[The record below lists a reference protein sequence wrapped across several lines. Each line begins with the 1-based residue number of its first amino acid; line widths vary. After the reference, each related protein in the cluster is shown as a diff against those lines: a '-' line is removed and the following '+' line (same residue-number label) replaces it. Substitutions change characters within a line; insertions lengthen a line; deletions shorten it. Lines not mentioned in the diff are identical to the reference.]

1 MKTTLVS
8 LLALGLGLSGCAAM
22 RASQAR
28 DAQLEK
34 LTMAHTYK
42 QSCQEVWG
50 ATRTM
55 LFAQNYQVKSADA
68 AAGLTL
74 ETDWKDEK
82 EGNSSRYMFQGSAPT
97 DKECKVVATKASKS
111 AKGDTA
117 MARDWKM
124 EWNLIK
130 QVDMTAAQEYE
141 ADANKAGEAARNA
154 K

>member
-1 MKTTLVS
+1 MKMTLVS
-8 LLALGLGLSGCAAM
+8 LAIFAVGMSGCAAM
-22 RASQAR
+22 RASQAK

-34 LTMAHTYK
+34 LTKEHTYK
-42 QSCQEVWG
+42 QSCQDVWG

-82 EGNSSRYMFQGSAPT
+82 EGAQTRYMFQGSAPAE
-97 DKECKVVATKASKS
+97 KECKVVATRALKT
-111 AKGDTA
+111 AKGDTS
-117 MARDWKM
+117 MNRDWKM

-130 QVDMTAAQEYE
+130 QVDMTAAQGYE
-141 ADANKAGEAARNA
+141 ADADKAGEAARNQ

>member
-1 MKTTLVS
+1 MKKMILVG
-8 LLALGLGLSGCAAM
+8 LAIIGVAGCAAM

-34 LTMAHTYK
+34 LTTAHTYK

-82 EGNSSRYMFQGSAPT
+82 EGNASRYMFQGTAPAE
-97 DKECKVVATKASKS
+97 KECKVMATRAFKT
-111 AKGDTA
+111 AKGDTS
-117 MARDWKM
+117 MQRDWKM
-124 EWNLIK
+124 EWNLVK
-130 QVDMTAAQEYE
+130 QVDLTAAQLYE
-141 ADANKAGEAARNA
+141 EDANKAGEAARNQ